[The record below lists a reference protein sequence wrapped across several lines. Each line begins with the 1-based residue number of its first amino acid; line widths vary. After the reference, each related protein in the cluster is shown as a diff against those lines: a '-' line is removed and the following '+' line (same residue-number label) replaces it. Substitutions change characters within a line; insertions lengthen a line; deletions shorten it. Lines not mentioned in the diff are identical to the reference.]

1 MTMSGMNI
9 DRKWLEAPLQGAH
22 VYRGVPY
29 IQEWSGS
36 DKWQCD
42 LCSTGVIW
50 SARSARKHCGGKRH
64 RRLYSILEAS
74 RKEEAGKLEMADKLR
89 QVQEVSPRVEKLGSE
104 KWIWHVNDALL
115 TYMTS
120 IQPINVAL
128 DLLSKYE
135 LMARL
140 SLLELAIWK
149 ASCLS
154 DRQFDTM
161 QEIEDR
167 TLDGSF
173 HPADYKQE
181 KRATSGAHVI
191 ITLILPFL

>member
-1 MTMSGMNI
+1 MTGINI
-9 DRKWLEAPLQGAH
+9 DREWLEAPLQGAH

-29 IQEWSGS
+29 MQEWSNS

-50 SARSARKHCGGKRH
+50 SARSARKHCSGKRH

-74 RKEEAGKLEMADKLR
+74 QNEEAKKLEMSDKLR
-89 QVQEVSPRVEKLGSE
+89 RVQEVSLRVEKLGSE

-115 TYMTS
+115 RYLTS

-135 LMARL
+135 LMTRL

-154 DRQFDTM
+154 DRRFDTM
-161 QEIEDR
+161 QKIEDWS
-167 TLDGSF
+167 LEDGSSN
-173 HPADYKQE
+173 PADYKQV
-181 KRATSGAHVI
+181 KRATSGVHVI
-191 ITLILPFL
+191 ITLIVPFL